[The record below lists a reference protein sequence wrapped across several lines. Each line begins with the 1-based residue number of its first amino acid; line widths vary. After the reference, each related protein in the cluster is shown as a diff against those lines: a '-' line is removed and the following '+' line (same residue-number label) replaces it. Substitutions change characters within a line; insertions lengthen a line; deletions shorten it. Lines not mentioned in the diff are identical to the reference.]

1 MMTVMPLIIRALKNQ
16 KEPYKKGEKNYKCK
30 KNRYYP
36 DEKTKINKICSN
48 TKVCTGVLRTLAV
61 T

>member
-16 KEPYKKGEKNYKCK
+16 KEPYKKGEKNYKSK

-36 DEKTKINKICSN
+36 DEKNKN
-48 TKVCTGVLRTLAV
+48 Q
-61 T
+61 